1 MAKAAEVARAANE
14 YQLLARLAV
23 GGMAEIFLAR
33 GASVAGVERHCVL
46 KRILRTR
53 ADDDELVQM
62 FLDEARLAAQLQH
75 PNIASLY
82 DVGMLGNAYFFTMEY
97 VHGETVRLL
106 LRRARERNRP
116 VPLACVLTIIANAA
130 AGLHHAHE
138 RVSVEGL
145 PLGIVHRDVSPS
157 NVMVSY
163 EGNVKVVDF
172 GIAKAAGR
180 IAVTRTGTV
189 RGKIGYLSPE
199 QCRGVP
205 VDRRCDEFSLGLV
218 MREMLNGAP
227 LYRRATDLET
237 MTAIVAD
244 RPPPPSSLRAE
255 VPRDVDD
262 IVLRMLAQPVTHRFK
277 TARAVVEAIENA
289 SMRAGTILSTSA
301 VSSLVRDLFG
311 ERVEPWRELDRATP
325 PLVRVTLSSPGAPG
339 AVPLDPAQLDL
350 DALPVVS
357 LSSAVDLLDD
367 ASSEPR
373 GAIDPEPPGATGS
386 TTLLDVAPP
395 VSTAATTL
403 RAVRSAAP
411 SSRPVPD
418 TQRTTTRV
426 HRFATAVASSF
437 TLPLIAMMIIA
448 AVLAAIGTWL
458 AILR

>member
-1 MAKAAEVARAANE
+1 MPPDNASVAKAAEVARAANE

-33 GASVAGVERHCVL
+33 GASVAGVARHCVL
-46 KRILRTR
+46 KRILRAR
-53 ADDDELVQM
+53 EDDRELIEM

-75 PNIASLY
+75 PNIAALY
-82 DVGMLGNAYFFTMEY
+82 DIGKLGDAYFFTMEY

-116 VPLACVLTIIANAA
+116 VPLACVLTIIASAA

-138 RVSVEGL
+138 RVSVDGR

-163 EGNVKVVDF
+163 EGNVKIVDF
-172 GIAKAAGR
+172 GIAKAVGR
-180 IAVTRTGTV
+180 TVVTRTGTV

-205 VDRRCDEFSLGLV
+205 VDRRSDVFSLGIV
-218 MREMLNGAP
+218 MWEMLTGEP

-244 RPPPPSSLRAE
+244 RPPPPSTLRAE

-262 IVLRMLAQPVTHRFK
+262 IVLRMLAQPVTQRFQ
-277 TARAVVEAIENA
+277 TARAVVEAIELA
-289 SMRAGTILSTSA
+289 SMRAGTLLSTSA

-325 PLVRVTLSSPGAPG
+325 PLVRVTLSSPLAEPGAPPPE
-339 AVPLDPAQLDL
+339 AADL
-350 DALPVVS
+350 AALPVVT
-357 LSSAVDLLDD
+357 LSSAIDLFDD

-373 GAIDPEPPGATGS
+373 DASGVERAGALDSATLVDP
-386 TTLLDVAPP
+386 APA
-395 VSTAATTL
+395 VSTAATTV
-403 RAVRSAAP
+403 RAVRPPAMT
-411 SSRPVPD
+411 RG
-418 TQRTTTRV
+418 RTGTTRV
-426 HRFATAVASSF
+426 QRFATEVASSF
-437 TLPLIAMMIIA
+437 TLPLLVMMILA

-458 AILR
+458 VI